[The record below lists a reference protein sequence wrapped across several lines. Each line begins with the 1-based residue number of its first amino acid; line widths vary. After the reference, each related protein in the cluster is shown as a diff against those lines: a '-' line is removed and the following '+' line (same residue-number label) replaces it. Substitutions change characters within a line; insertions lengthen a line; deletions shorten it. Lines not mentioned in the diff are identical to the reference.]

1 MGWTIMKAL
10 YAIPLVIV
18 ATFAAVLTS
27 NAGDSQRGGIPLVV
41 GQFSF
46 NAQGTVGLCFSSTFT
61 LEPCLTSDVNVVSAM
76 GTDNGAVTWD
86 NDHSCASYTNVQS
99 LLPLGASPPSVTPN
113 FTLVTKLVDYDP
125 TTGTGDNSFTTY
137 VGGKC
142 NGATF
147 DSSGPPPA
155 TEFSTGTEHFVVSD
169 GGKRL
174 DFVLK
179 TLMVPPGAAPSTNSI
194 GGFSFTGTELKQ
206 TSQY

>member
-1 MGWTIMKAL
+1 MKAR
-10 YAIPLVIV
+10 YATLLVIV

-27 NAGDSQRGGIPLVV
+27 NAADLQRGGIPLVV

-46 NAQGTVGLCFSSTFT
+46 SGQGNVGICLDPVTST
-61 LEPCLTSDVNVVSAM
+61 LKSCSTSGVLVISAM

-86 NDHSCASYTNVQS
+86 NEGHSCASYTNVQS
-99 LLPLGASPPSVTPN
+99 ALPVGASPPSVTPN

-125 TTGTGDNSFTTY
+125 TTGTGDNAFTTY
-137 VGGKC
+137 VGGTC

-147 DSSGPPPA
+147 DSSGA

-169 GGKRL
+169 GGNRL

-179 TLMVPPGAAPSTNSI
+179 TLTNSTHSI
-194 GGFSFTGTELKQ
+194 GGFSFAGTELKQ
-206 TSQY
+206 TSQHRNSP